1 MVSYELS
8 PDTPVLSA
16 LSRQTLAA
24 ARAAGSDDLA
34 AAGRR
39 HAAAKAVAALAD
51 KLGGLVGALHL
62 FKYRGVR
69 PFLVL
74 SDNRSVGL
82 TNAEKARRQSGSC
95 ARAYT
100 G

>member
-1 MVSYELS
+1 VQ
-8 PDTPVLSA
+8 SA
-16 LSRQTLAA
+16 LGRELLAA
-24 ARAAGSDDLA
+24 ARAAGCDDLA
-34 AAGRR
+34 AACGC
-39 HAAAKAVAALAD
+39 HAGAKAMTAGSHE
-51 KLGGLVGALHL
+51 LGGLVGALHL

-74 SDNRSVGL
+74 SDNRSVCL
-82 TNAEKARRQSGSC
+82 TNAGAAQRQSGSC